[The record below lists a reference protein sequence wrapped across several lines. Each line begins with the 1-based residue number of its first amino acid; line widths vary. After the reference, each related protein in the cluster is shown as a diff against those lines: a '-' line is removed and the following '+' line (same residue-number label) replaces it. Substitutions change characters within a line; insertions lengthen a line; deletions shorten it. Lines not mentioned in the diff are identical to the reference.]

1 MWFAPQRISVEGS
14 VIMGWFEQ
22 VVEWV
27 RSSIGITFVPKL
39 GLIDLLDILFVA
51 FLVYQILV
59 WFRMTRAWTLFKGVI
74 FLLIIAMATS
84 MLQMS
89 MSSWLLQN
97 TMVYGVLA
105 VVIIFQPEIRRALE
119 KLGHG
124 GLFSILASEE
134 NAGQVTRETVFGDR
148 GRDGADGSGQ
158 DRSADRGG
166 AGSQTGRIRGVRGFR
181 WTRL

>member
-1 MWFAPQRISVEGS
+1 
-14 VIMGWFEQ
+14 MGWFEQ

-74 FLLIIAMATS
+74 FLLIIAMATT

-124 GLFSILASEE
+124 
-134 NAGQVTRETVFGDR
+134 
-148 GRDGADGSGQ
+148 
-158 DRSADRGG
+158 
-166 AGSQTGRIRGVRGFR
+166 
-181 WTRL
+181 

>member
-59 WFRMTRAWTLFKGVI
+59 
-74 FLLIIAMATS
+74 
-84 MLQMS
+84 
-89 MSSWLLQN
+89 
-97 TMVYGVLA
+97 
-105 VVIIFQPEIRRALE
+105 
-119 KLGHG
+119 
-124 GLFSILASEE
+124 
-134 NAGQVTRETVFGDR
+134 
-148 GRDGADGSGQ
+148 
-158 DRSADRGG
+158 
-166 AGSQTGRIRGVRGFR
+166 
-181 WTRL
+181 